1 MIRLEHAKKTYPGF
15 QLDCS
20 MEIREGQITALI
32 GANGAGKS
40 TTFKLILGLIRPES
54 GEIAVFEHPVSE
66 LTIEERQQIGVVLS
80 DAGFSEYLTIKDLL
94 PILEALYPVFDKER
108 FCNYCERFSLPM
120 DKKIREFSTGMKAKL
135 KVLTAIC
142 NRDARLLILD
152 EPTAGLD
159 VMVREEFWICC
170 GSL

>member
-54 GEIAVFEHPVSE
+54 GEVAVFEHPVSE
-66 LTIEERQQIGVVLS
+66 LTDRG
-80 DAGFSEYLTIKDLL
+80 
-94 PILEALYPVFDKER
+94 
-108 FCNYCERFSLPM
+108 
-120 DKKIREFSTGMKAKL
+120 
-135 KVLTAIC
+135 TAANWC
-142 NRDARLLILD
+142 G
-152 EPTAGLD
+152 T
-159 VMVREEFWICC
+159 VRC
-170 GSL
+170 GIF

>member
-1 MIRLEHAKKTYPGF
+1 MIRLEHAKKTYSGF

-54 GEIAVFEHPVSE
+54 GEVAVFEHPVSE

-94 PILEALYPVFDKER
+94 PD
-108 FCNYCERFSLPM
+108 S
-120 DKKIREFSTGMKAKL
+120 
-135 KVLTAIC
+135 
-142 NRDARLLILD
+142 
-152 EPTAGLD
+152 
-159 VMVREEFWICC
+159 
-170 GSL
+170 GSSVSGF

>member
-54 GEIAVFEHPVSE
+54 GEVAVLGIQSV
-66 LTIEERQQIGVVLS
+66 
-80 DAGFSEYLTIKDLL
+80 
-94 PILEALYPVFDKER
+94 
-108 FCNYCERFSLPM
+108 N
-120 DKKIREFSTGMKAKL
+120 
-135 KVLTAIC
+135 
-142 NRDARLLILD
+142 
-152 EPTAGLD
+152 
-159 VMVREEFWICC
+159 
-170 GSL
+170 